1 MDEPTSRP
9 HATAHDTDAH
19 DTDAVRRLDRR
30 LFQARAAIA
39 WEEFWRAIWPVI
51 ALGGLFLVIAFLD
64 ALPRLDAWLHALLL
78 ASFAA
83 AAVVVGVLTLRRLR
97 WPDAS
102 RAGRRLETE
111 SGLRHRP
118 LAVLADRQAGG
129 VEDPASA
136 ALWRAHR
143 ARAAAALGALRA
155 GWPRPHLAPAIRSPC
170 AR

>member
-83 AAVVVGVLTLRRLR
+83 AAVVGGVLTLRRLR

-118 LAVLADRQAGG
+118 LAAEIMVNGRDIAVIRPRQDIDALIAG
-129 VEDPASA
+129 ES
-136 ALWRAHR
+136 
-143 ARAAAALGALRA
+143 
-155 GWPRPHLAPAIRSPC
+155 LAPWLKH
-170 AR
+170 